1 MKHARIGFLA
11 FAIAATA
18 ASSALAAPPL
28 APDEAASAP
37 RKPAR
42 KNAKKPAAS
51 STAKKP
57 AKRAAAPVETPPEEE
72 ETPREPE
79 RRLAPPPPPPAAPA
93 LPPSAAKDAPAPD
106 EESQTPRPIS
116 VAPVLGYATANL
128 KLGVGVRGGYTL
140 ANRVYIGGTFVFHLG
155 TSESGEGPAGTVE
168 SSARFLYTGAEGGYD
183 IPVGPVVIRPYAGVG
198 LILGMV
204 SVKAGGESN
213 SDTSSSLAFWPGCT
227 VTYAIPRSSFYV
239 GGDTKIVIATKGGD
253 PSFGMFA
260 TGGMRF

>member
-1 MKHARIGFLA
+1 MNHARTGFLV
-11 FAIAATA
+11 FALLATA
-18 ASSALAAPPL
+18 APAALAAPPL
-28 APDEAASAP
+28 TADDAAPAP
-37 RKPAR
+37 RKAARKSAKKPPAR
-42 KNAKKPAAS
+42 KPAKPA
-51 STAKKP
+51 P
-57 AKRAAAPVETPPEEE
+57 APVETAAPEEE
-72 ETPREPE
+72 EAPRAPE
-79 RRLAPPPPPPAAPA
+79 RRAAPSPAAAPA
-93 LPPSAAKDAPAPD
+93 LTSAAVKDAPAGEPD
-106 EESQTPRPIS
+106 DEAQAPRPIT

-140 ANRVYIGGTFVFHLG
+140 GNRVYIGGTFVFHLG
-155 TSESGEGPAGTVE
+155 TSESNEGPAGTVE

-204 SVKAGGESN
+204 SLKSGGESN